1 MLKQFSKGLILSLLT
16 CASVPALAAPVSVE
30 DAKQLAA
37 DFFSA
42 DNSSLASADALDLVY
57 TAGTVSKPH
66 YYVFNARDGKGFIII
81 SADDTTAP
89 VLGYSTDG
97 SYNAAA
103 IPPAMRW
110 VLSGLESEIKAAPS
124 LKRPFTAAQRRNMVA
139 RRAGRAGE
147 RILLPTAEW
156 SQEGPFNSAIPG
168 RPLVGCVGTAMSIIM
183 KYHQYPERGTGS
195 YNGVNYD
202 VAYDWDNMRTD
213 NYRSGYTPEEA
224 EAVATL
230 MYHAASSIGTQF
242 GMSGSSAYEVK
253 VPAALTNYFGYDPG
267 VSYKKRS
274 DVSTQAAFDAIVIE
288 EIKNNRP
295 VLYCGQDVT
304 VGHAFVVDGYDP
316 VTGML
321 HINWGWGGADGN
333 YNGGWYASTALN
345 PTVSQSHHFNNLT
358 TIIYNIKKG
367 SGNNAA
373 WSPIHLTAD
382 GGQPGIG
389 SDMTSL
395 AHGKKFTLRA
405 GTVRNVSYDKFTGKI
420 AVALFDAAGQFKT
433 LLSSPMGLTLDGM
446 MPLWN
451 AYIDF
456 RNCELPS
463 VVTVAEGDMVR
474 LATSTDETNWLP
486 VPGELLTTNE
496 IPAMRTT
503 AETFAVSFP
512 ASLSGATFKGD
523 DSVIRGWNYA
533 FTVTPD
539 NAAEDVITVKANGLL
554 LTPAA
559 NSFNYSIANVRE
571 DQTISI
577 LVQKASEVKAKRS
590 VWVEEAGSLSSI
602 IPEDETGMITDLTLF
617 GSIDARDFVF
627 MRDKMNLQRLDISS
641 VYIAANGSS
650 QANAIPREAFKG
662 KWSLKEILLPRNIN
676 RINNGA
682 FRQCGITSITIP
694 AGVSTYEYNVF
705 LGASHLRD
713 IWVGREKAEFINW
726 CVLSG
731 TSTSQMTLHV
741 PNQNAV
747 NNYSAKDYWKDIKNI
762 IVDPIPAQND
772 FAFAVME
779 DEEVKFESE
788 TLNGRYPK
796 GTNVTFT
803 AQHIADNDNRM
814 AVYANSTLLTPD
826 AQGVYSVTVNSN
838 TIIHFDLVKPMEPA
852 VYDSPWYLTDTGG
865 TVGLL
870 TDAVNVIPGIDFS
883 IRANALYVPADA
895 DNLFWAAV
903 LTDADGRIKEFISPV
918 SNWNHVSGDG
928 LKITINC
935 CVKESNVRE
944 GNFIRLVTSYN
955 KKTWALVTG
964 RNENV
969 TDRLPALNNQ
979 TPVYNMT
986 YTDGLADRA
995 NISGAVATAVRG
1007 RDITLKV
1014 TPKNAGDRIK
1024 MAVNGDTLY
1033 TAASNINYSF
1043 IAKQDM
1049 KFDIEVFTP
1058 VVLQEVNY
1066 TVQPGELES
1075 MVTAA
1080 NIRKKVTI
1088 VGDVYASDLVNVF
1101 QRKYVQQT
1109 VTDLDISNVNILAC
1123 TYNGTSYAANTIPSY
1138 MFYTNNS
1145 SQQVNQ
1151 ATPELVNI
1159 KLPKKTVQIARF
1171 AFNNCIHI
1179 KELELPENLYNCEGK
1194 GNAYAAKFGLDQYCF
1209 NGCESLTTLYVPCA
1223 PRQYTDPWLDYYTTP
1238 VPIVSHIKQSGDNV
1252 TNLGFKDLMTG
1263 KDRSPEIT
1271 VVVKPEYLNVYLTE
1285 MNYQPA
1291 YYAANHWLASGFNI
1305 VGEYPV
1311 YGVNFE
1317 QNRCFIAD
1325 KEVDINR
1332 VVSFLGKNVP
1342 VESQDFS
1349 GKLFVSVLNDGEHPE
1364 GVDAFRAGAKVKVY
1378 DNGKLLPE
1386 SAIAADG
1393 SLTLTYWNPNKH
1405 ADKSGNH
1412 EIKVTYLYDVTF
1424 NCASEHFTVRPEIN
1438 NDETEKGDEATQFET
1453 LNYYNASAPVLENV
1467 TEGSAVKFALGFSTD
1482 NKDIQPRVKI
1492 GSEVI
1497 EPDEEGFYTVNVTNA
1512 NVTVDIYAVPSNGA
1526 TLTTDEIVSINAS
1539 EAVEVTDLALEGKI
1553 DGETLA
1559 TVVEGFES
1567 LSSLDLSGMSSEIPA
1582 GAFEGKS
1589 TLTEVTLPE
1598 VETIQPN
1605 TFKDCENLQ
1614 TVTVPESVTA
1624 IGEGAFSGCSS
1635 LESISLTGIDAIG
1648 AGAFSGCDNLT
1659 TITINPASGSAP
1671 AGIKSRN
1678 NAPRA
1683 TGFDEAAFEGVNPN
1697 CLIILGEGVAV
1708 PATTAGNYLTTRVGE
1723 ISDVNEAGETT
1734 TRQGRIYESAGD
1746 ITLSPGYPFA
1756 ATNPFSMIDGN
1767 SISYTAEI
1775 SAPGN
1780 GWNALVLPFN
1790 VDKVTSGSSELV
1802 AKTTPEQDNDETDYM
1817 AASLDVENNRL
1828 ALTKGISANVPYL
1841 IKQTHGNAPREI
1853 RFSATGVTIA
1863 STPETVAVEGS
1874 DYTLAASYSSRELPG
1889 ETTYVLNH
1897 DGNAFELVSDEV
1909 ALYAEGNE
1917 APAMTAVRP
1926 WEVYA
1931 ISHKGQGSIEIA
1943 VDGDNV
1949 TTGISDIDATVE
1961 GVSVATDGGNLVIYS
1976 DKAVDAAVYYVDG
1989 RLVGTITLTP
1999 GRNVITDLPRGIYIV
2014 AGYKVAL

>member
-1 MLKQFSKGLILSLLT
+1 
-16 CASVPALAAPVSVE
+16 
-30 DAKQLAA
+30 
-37 DFFSA
+37 
-42 DNSSLASADALDLVY
+42 
-57 TAGTVSKPH
+57 
-66 YYVFNARDGKGFIII
+66 
-81 SADDTTAP
+81 
-89 VLGYSTDG
+89 
-97 SYNAAA
+97 
-103 IPPAMRW
+103 
-110 VLSGLESEIKAAPS
+110 
-124 LKRPFTAAQRRNMVA
+124 
-139 RRAGRAGE
+139 
-147 RILLPTAEW
+147 
-156 SQEGPFNSAIPG
+156 
-168 RPLVGCVGTAMSIIM
+168 
-183 KYHQYPERGTGS
+183 
-195 YNGVNYD
+195 
-202 VAYDWDNMRTD
+202 
-213 NYRSGYTPEEA
+213 
-224 EAVATL
+224 
-230 MYHAASSIGTQF
+230 
-242 GMSGSSAYEVK
+242 
-253 VPAALTNYFGYDPG
+253 
-267 VSYKKRS
+267 
-274 DVSTQAAFDAIVIE
+274 
-288 EIKNNRP
+288 
-295 VLYCGQDVT
+295 
-304 VGHAFVVDGYDP
+304 
-316 VTGML
+316 
-321 HINWGWGGADGN
+321 
-333 YNGGWYASTALN
+333 
-345 PTVSQSHHFNNLT
+345 
-358 TIIYNIKKG
+358 
-367 SGNNAA
+367 
-373 WSPIHLTAD
+373 
-382 GGQPGIG
+382 
-389 SDMTSL
+389 
-395 AHGKKFTLRA
+395 
-405 GTVRNVSYDKFTGKI
+405 
-420 AVALFDAAGQFKT
+420 
-433 LLSSPMGLTLDGM
+433 
-446 MPLWN
+446 
-451 AYIDF
+451 
-456 RNCELPS
+456 
-463 VVTVAEGDMVR
+463 
-474 LATSTDETNWLP
+474 
-486 VPGELLTTNE
+486 
-496 IPAMRTT
+496 
-503 AETFAVSFP
+503 
-512 ASLSGATFKGD
+512 
-523 DSVIRGWNYA
+523 
-533 FTVTPD
+533 
-539 NAAEDVITVKANGLL
+539 
-554 LTPAA
+554 
-559 NSFNYSIANVRE
+559 
-571 DQTISI
+571 
-577 LVQKASEVKAKRS
+577 
-590 VWVEEAGSLSSI
+590 
-602 IPEDETGMITDLTLF
+602 
-617 GSIDARDFVF
+617 
-627 MRDKMNLQRLDISS
+627 
-641 VYIAANGSS
+641 
-650 QANAIPREAFKG
+650 
-662 KWSLKEILLPRNIN
+662 
-676 RINNGA
+676 
-682 FRQCGITSITIP
+682 
-694 AGVSTYEYNVF
+694 
-705 LGASHLRD
+705 
-713 IWVGREKAEFINW
+713 
-726 CVLSG
+726 
-731 TSTSQMTLHV
+731 
-741 PNQNAV
+741 
-747 NNYSAKDYWKDIKNI
+747 
-762 IVDPIPAQND
+762 
-772 FAFAVME
+772 ME

-1007 RDITLKV
+1007 RDINLKV
-1014 TPKNAGDRIK
+1014 TPKNASHMLD
-1024 MAVNGDTLY
+1024 AVVNGDTIVKGGK
-1033 TAASNINYSF
+1033 TFSYSY

-1049 KFDIEVFTP
+1049 DFDINVYPPEILTEAT
-1058 VVLQEVNY
+1058 VVLAEGEHLYLTSFDGIDGWGEINKATAEKFRNIKKLTIKGKLDYYDFGLFRDNY
-1066 TVQPGELES
+1066 WI
-1075 MVTAA
+1075 AA
-1080 NIRKKVTI
+1080 NIRFLDLSEATI
-1088 VGDVYASDLVNVF
+1088 VHNRDKTTSTGLDNCFPSNAFYNDGLGGCYLEEIILPPS
-1101 QRKYVQQT
+1101 
-1109 VTDLDISNVNILAC
+1109 VTQFD
-1123 TYNGTSYAANTIPSY
+1123 GTSFKGCS
-1138 MFYTNNS
+1138 
-1145 SQQVNQ
+1145 
-1151 ATPELVNI
+1151 
-1159 KLPKKTVQIARF
+1159 R
-1171 AFNNCIHI
+1171 I
-1179 KELELPENLYNCEGK
+1179 KELKLPANLRNWTTDKTYNTNGDIRTLTR
-1194 GNAYAAKFGLDQYCF
+1194 GGLNDDVF
-1209 NGCESLTTLYVPCA
+1209 AGCTSLETLYLPCVPGA
-1223 PRQYTDPWLDYYTTP
+1223 GGKVGHWYYSQYHALKTGLP
-1238 VPIVSHIKQSGDNV
+1238 DNTKV
-1252 TNLGFKDLMTG
+1252 
-1263 KDRSPEIT
+1263 T
-1271 VVVKPEYLNVYLTE
+1271 VVV
-1285 MNYQPA
+1285 PA
-1291 YYAANHWLASGFNI
+1291 EHLQTYKTQHVDNGWYADNWSNGWEAGGFNI

-1311 YGVNFE
+1311 YSLGYDAS
-1317 QNRCFIAD
+1317 RCFVAD
-1325 KEVDINR
+1325 KELNIER
-1332 VVSFLGKNVP
+1332 AASFLKDNISL
-1342 VESQDFS
+1342 ESLTLSD
-1349 GKLFVSVLNDGEHPE
+1349 KLYIGVLSKAEGRPE
-1364 GVDAFRAGAKVKVY
+1364 GVDTYKEGVKVKVY
-1378 DNGKLLPE
+1378 DNGKLMPE
-1386 SAIAADG
+1386 DAISADG
-1393 SLTLTYWNPNKH
+1393 AVSVTYWNPNKH

-1412 EIKVTYLYDVTF
+1412 EVKVTYLYDVTF

-1539 EAVEVTDLALEGKI
+1539 EAVEVTDLALEGEI
-1553 DGETLA
+1553 DSETLA

-1746 ITLSPGYPFA
+1746 ITLSPGYPFSTA
-1756 ATNPFSMIDGN
+1756 NPFSMIDGN

-1874 DYTLAASYSSRELPG
+1874 DYTLAATYSSRELPG